1 MKTCFVLSLRQGG
14 TSFVEMT
21 LAVTVLSIL
30 TALALP
36 SVYDLMNNSTIRSK
50 RHALLQDI
58 RTLRFRAISRRRP
71 AYMCALDSEGI
82 CASQMHWNEGWMG
95 YIDNNLNGKYDEE
108 MNGYCSRRNQIKA
121 LVWTL
126 SFTLAGEISSLM
138 VAEYCAVADISEY
151 VIRT

>member
-1 MKTCFVLSLRQGG
+1 VRTYFVLLLRQGG
-14 TSFVEMT
+14 TSFVEMA

-36 SVYDLMNNSTIRSK
+36 SVYELMNNSTIRSK

-82 CASQMHWNEGWMG
+82 CASQTHWNEGWMG
-95 YIDNNLNGKYDEE
+95 YIDNNLNSKYDEGDE
-108 MNGYCSRRNQIKA
+108 RVLRQAKLNK
-121 LVWTL
+121 
-126 SFTLAGEISSLM
+126 SFSVDIIFLA
-138 VAEYCAVADISEY
+138 
-151 VIRT
+151 R